1 MRSTHHTLAA
11 LLLVAIAAVAGAWA
25 QPASDS
31 RNIVVPQPTPP
42 TRQVQFLAYDIL
54 IDSGAEPLAAYQI
67 ELKDTKSHARI
78 VGIEGGE
85 AGPYNEAPH
94 YDPKAIQAERV
105 IIGAFT
111 TANAPTGKVRVARLH
126 IMAEGGTPDFATTIT
141 TAAPGGRAFTAT
153 LTIQPT
159 SKPSGDRQ

>member
-1 MRSTHHTLAA
+1 MRATHHTLTAV
-11 LLLVAIAAVAGAWA
+11 LLILTATIAGAWA
-25 QPASDS
+25 PQPANDS
-31 RNIVVPQPTPP
+31 RNIVIPQPIP

-67 ELKDTKSHARI
+67 ELKDTQSHARI

-85 AGPYNEAPH
+85 PGPYNEAPH

-141 TAAPGGRAFTAT
+141 TAAPHGRAFTAT